1 MAEEKTEEPEIE
13 ETHFDRKKKYREL
26 IAKGVGDKEAVE
38 AVWPS
43 SSARI
48 AKNAKDKEDAD
59 AKAKD
64 EKEAKS
70 G

>member
-1 MAEEKTEEPEIE
+1 MAEEKTVEPEAE

-26 IAKGVGDKEAVE
+26 VATGVGDKEAVE

-48 AKNAKDKEDAD
+48 AKNAKDKAD
-59 AKAKD
+59 AKEA
-64 EKEAKS
+64 AKS
-70 G
+70 

>member
-1 MAEEKTEEPEIE
+1 MEEEKTEEPE

-26 IAKGVGDKEAVE
+26 VATGVGDEEAVE

-48 AKNAKDKEDAD
+48 AKNAKDKAN
-59 AKAKD
+59 A
-64 EKEAKS
+64 KEAAKS
-70 G
+70 

>member
-1 MAEEKTEEPEIE
+1 MLIMAEEKTEEPEVE
-13 ETHFDRKKKYREL
+13 ETHFDRRRKYREL

-48 AKNAKDKEDAD
+48 AKNAKDKKDTAD
-59 AKAKD
+59 KKEKD
-64 EKEAKS
+64 KKE
-70 G
+70 

>member
-1 MAEEKTEEPEIE
+1 MEEEKTEEPE

-26 IAKGVGDKEAVE
+26 VATGVGDKEAVE

-48 AKNAKDKEDAD
+48 AKNAKDKAN
-59 AKAKD
+59 A
-64 EKEAKS
+64 KEAAKS
-70 G
+70 

>member
-1 MAEEKTEEPEIE
+1 MDADKKEEPE

-43 SSARI
+43 STARI
-48 AKNAKDKEDAD
+48 VKNAKDKAD
-59 AKAKD
+59 AATG
-64 EKEAKS
+64 KEAAKS
-70 G
+70 

>member
-1 MAEEKTEEPEIE
+1 MAVEKTDEPEIE
-13 ETHFDRKKKYREL
+13 ETHFDRKRKYREL

-48 AKNAKDKEDAD
+48 AQNAKDKAD
-59 AKAKD
+59 GKAA
-64 EKEAKS
+64 EKKKKE
-70 G
+70 